1 MWIRKEVLRCKV
13 CRVRVFC
20 LFMLLMIRLVL
31 SFLRKGLEGFS
42 YVGEEFIGGYGIVL
56 RDDRLVV
63 WDELFG

>member
-1 MWIRKEVLRCKV
+1 
-13 CRVRVFC
+13 
-20 LFMLLMIRLVL
+20 MLLMIRLVL